1 MSDLTDLT
9 DPPTPGQSTPG
20 QPSDH
25 LQNVTKCVQE
35 LEQLAATIVEGP
47 YAYGQLIG
55 PVVHTTAEAL
65 RGLLHLHV
73 STQPAAPA
81 EVPTP
86 AETAPSGGF

>member
-1 MSDLTDLT
+1 MSSEQTDLTDLSRPT
-9 DPPTPGQSTPG
+9 DP
-20 QPSDH
+20 

-55 PVVHTTAEAL
+55 PAVRTTAEAL

-73 STQPAAPA
+73 STQPSAAAPA